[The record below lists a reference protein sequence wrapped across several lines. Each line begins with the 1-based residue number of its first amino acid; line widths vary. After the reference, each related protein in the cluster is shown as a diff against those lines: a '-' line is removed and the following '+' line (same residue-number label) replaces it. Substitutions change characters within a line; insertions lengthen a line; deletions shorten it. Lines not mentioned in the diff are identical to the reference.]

1 MSVNKLSNLSKQSW
15 IIIIFIIAGVLST
28 FVGVSVHIDTLQFQE
43 IATSN
48 DKIHDLELHAA
59 VLNARVG
66 FLADLVRDLRTQ
78 HFSGDDN
85 NSNNDSVNSK
95 TNNITLVFL
104 NNIDT

>member
-1 MSVNKLSNLSKQSW
+1 MSVGKLSNLSKQSW
-15 IIIIFIIAGVLST
+15 IIIIFIMAGVIST
-28 FVGVSVHIDTLQFQE
+28 FVGVSVHIDTLQFQQ

-78 HFSGDDN
+78 HFSGSDN
-85 NSNNDSVNSK
+85 ENNDSVSTANN
-95 TNNITLVFL
+95 TNYSIV
-104 NNIDT
+104 